1 MSDQTLGEID
11 HYNDYPDL
19 ERVFFAQTQSKLA
32 SSLMRWMGWTLE
44 FDGMPGRYGV
54 AIVYPHTSNWD
65 FPIAMLAKSAIGIR
79 ARFMAKDSLFKWPIF
94 GPWLRQLGGMAID
107 RSQARGVVAQMV
119 SHFKSSQER
128 GEMFW
133 LGVAP
138 EGTRK
143 FQRGWKTGFYQI
155 AHQAQVPL
163 LLVHLDHA
171 RKVIGVRQCIRLT
184 GDVDKDFARMAKAY
198 AGVRGYHPQNASTI
212 EPWVR
217 EESLGSRKTL

>member
-1 MSDQTLGEID
+1 MNDQNSGAQD
-11 HYNDYPDL
+11 HFNDYPEL
-19 ERVFFAQTQSKLA
+19 ERICFPQTESRWALRF
-32 SSLMRWMGWTLE
+32 MRLLGWRLE

-65 FPIAMLAKSAIGIR
+65 FPIAMLAKSAIGIQ
-79 ARFMAKDSLFKWPIF
+79 ARFMAKDSLFKWPVF
-94 GPWLRQLGGMAID
+94 GTWLRQLGGMAID

-119 SHFKSSQER
+119 EHFKSCQDQ

-155 AHQAQVPL
+155 AYQAKVPL
-163 LLVHLDHA
+163 LLVHFDHG

-184 GDVDKDFARMAKAY
+184 GDMDKDFARMAKAY
-198 AGVRGYHPQNASTI
+198 EGVRGFHPHKASTI
-212 EPWVR
+212 EPGVR
-217 EESLGSRKTL
+217 EAS